1 MGKSKAAKAAQ
12 VPECRYAA
20 ACTRKDCIFKHPPKK
35 VAAAAPA
42 AEKSDKVCFAF
53 VAGRCAFGKWC
64 HDKHPDED
72 SCRTIRDRY
81 TKIDCQWGRICRT
94 EGCLYRHP
102 DNEPIGPAMPLVPP
116 KPQPAVFADGP
127 TIAPTNAQGGVARP
141 RAAVPGRIEVLPI
154 PKAIMQAADLRDAT
168 AFDIS
173 DPLDRFIAVNAR
185 NTGTQSAA
193 LLDLHFQSA
202 QTFQAVLDDVLPE
215 RLRMFQ
221 QSGGA
226 WLVTGVSSSQQG
238 AGLFDAVREY
248 LVRHGYQFAIGQDE
262 GGLPSAFHVRG
273 RRKRQDPLEE
283 VRAILICG
291 LPGSGKSMIAEALG
305 RRSCGRFLRICQDML
320 QGDLAATEAA
330 FQKAAAEANS
340 AADAV
345 KARKKNGCWWWDH
358 AFSGEKYFLALC
370 FRGPALGHLSDC
382 FGFVPGPTESFH
394 ATLAYQPTA
403 LDLRRLLGRPHR
415 VSFRYHL
422 TLEATFAPHAG
433 ETLDVVLGA
442 AHTTDAADAAG
453 GAARGPRP
461 TSVYL
466 APRVPQWA
474 ARHLQVLNA
483 VPLDKRIMSNST
495 LGSFRVLSATD
506 LSGKAERASLALL
519 VHKAGDLRGS
529 PAVVSFDGACLTAVN
544 ASGVKDWTDV
554 ADAAIGSLSS
564 LIVLEGQTGTSAHE
578 WASLITARA
587 NRLGVA
593 APEVK
598 VSRPMGPTE
607 TKREQWMRLRP
618 SCLLHCCA
626 EEADVAQL
634 LRGGAAVLR
643 RSGRAALPPLPE
655 SHSLPPVVVLDRC
668 NGERLERSRWLT
680 LGGLDRNQVIALHLD
695 VPEAECIARV
705 ARKNSTGKHG
715 QQSPPQATAEA
726 TALVRPHVERF
737 EAPSEREGFRAIVR
751 LKGGSAAAVQEL
763 VRRWT
768 EGGPPPGSETA
779 DAVPPPPPPR
789 GRRLEASE
797 EDDENEAPPPPL
809 PLLSQ
814 WIEVLETSDRRSVW
828 SVPVGGPVDAPGYG
842 SEEEEYDDDGGG
854 GAGGGASGSSL
865 PPDRPPF
872 GTGPI
877 DGDLPW
883 QGLEGEAR
891 LGGGPGTVPARGPLQ
906 AALVHDEDAE
916 ESARQ
921 EQLAATLRCMGF
933 DEEPALSA
941 AQQAGGNLNVAIE
954 SVLRSSGAIG

>member
-1 MGKSKAAKAAQ
+1 
-12 VPECRYAA
+12 
-20 ACTRKDCIFKHPPKK
+20 
-35 VAAAAPA
+35 
-42 AEKSDKVCFAF
+42 
-53 VAGRCAFGKWC
+53 
-64 HDKHPDED
+64 
-72 SCRTIRDRY
+72 
-81 TKIDCQWGRICRT
+81 
-94 EGCLYRHP
+94 
-102 DNEPIGPAMPLVPP
+102 
-116 KPQPAVFADGP
+116 
-127 TIAPTNAQGGVARP
+127 
-141 RAAVPGRIEVLPI
+141 
-154 PKAIMQAADLRDAT
+154 
-168 AFDIS
+168 
-173 DPLDRFIAVNAR
+173 
-185 NTGTQSAA
+185 
-193 LLDLHFQSA
+193 
-202 QTFQAVLDDVLPE
+202 
-215 RLRMFQ
+215 
-221 QSGGA
+221 
-226 WLVTGVSSSQQG
+226 
-238 AGLFDAVREY
+238 
-248 LVRHGYQFAIGQDE
+248 
-262 GGLPSAFHVRG
+262 
-273 RRKRQDPLEE
+273 
-283 VRAILICG
+283 
-291 LPGSGKSMIAEALG
+291 
-305 RRSCGRFLRICQDML
+305 
-320 QGDLAATEAA
+320 
-330 FQKAAAEANS
+330 
-340 AADAV
+340 
-345 KARKKNGCWWWDH
+345 
-358 AFSGEKYFLALC
+358 
-370 FRGPALGHLSDC
+370 
-382 FGFVPGPTESFH
+382 
-394 ATLAYQPTA
+394 
-403 LDLRRLLGRPHR
+403 
-415 VSFRYHL
+415 
-422 TLEATFAPHAG
+422 
-433 ETLDVVLGA
+433 
-442 AHTTDAADAAG
+442 
-453 GAARGPRP
+453 
-461 TSVYL
+461 
-466 APRVPQWA
+466 
-474 ARHLQVLNA
+474 LQVLNA

-519 VHKAGDLRGS
+519 VHKAGELRGS
-529 PAVVSFDGACLTAVN
+529 PVVVSFDGACLTAVN

-593 APEVK
+593 APKVK

-607 TKREQWMRLRP
+607 TKREQWTRLRP

-705 ARKNSTGKHG
+705 ARKNSTGAHG

-768 EGGPPPGSETA
+768 EGGPPPGSETEE
-779 DAVPPPPPPR
+779 AVLPPPPPR

-854 GAGGGASGSSL
+854 GSGGGASGSFM
-865 PPDRPPF
+865 PPDRPSPSASSWPPGPGGLQGGLGDLRSARPPF
-872 GTGPI
+872 GAGPI
-877 DGDLPW
+877 DGGLPW

-891 LGGGPGTVPARGPLQ
+891 LGGGPGTLPARGPLQ

-941 AQQAGGNLNVAIE
+941 AQRAGGNLNVAIE